1 MIAWQQFWTRQHRFG
16 MKRAGY
22 IIIKSYK

>member
-16 MKRAGY
+16 MKQEGY